1 MKDGFN
7 ENETLTINDM
17 LLSQNYAFKAG
28 FNQDRNF
35 VVQNLTDNNSIIWST
50 ETAISN
56 NNNDY
61 DKTKFYAKL
70 KLDWFLIDN
79 NDHLFAV
86 RIDSNSKFKRLII
99 QNQATITL

>member
-35 VVQNLTDNNSIIWST
+35 VVQNLTKNYINGRKIRKKNEI
-50 ETAISN
+50 
-56 NNNDY
+56 
-61 DKTKFYAKL
+61 K
-70 KLDWFLIDN
+70 
-79 NDHLFAV
+79 
-86 RIDSNSKFKRLII
+86 
-99 QNQATITL
+99 